1 MVQLHAAYQ
10 PESTQLLINNSKS
23 EGSPSLQQM
32 SVCSSCSP
40 SKDLCLPSK
49 AAILIV
55 LWTIIVGATYHN
67 IMGFSVLLV
76 VSISP
81 PNTILS
87 EYEPLPYPLLA
98 IVTMFYPLSGFI
110 ADVCCGRLK
119 SVVVSLIFL
128 LCCWILV
135 TLGLFV
141 SVTTIIDN
149 YNPTQNQGILVI
161 ILVSCSL
168 LSFVAGLVGYQANY
182 IQLGLDQLFE
192 APKSVSGS
200 LCSLCC
206 LGFLFRIIAF
216 PGNIFN
222 GVLCPC

>member
-1 MVQLHAAYQ
+1 M
-10 PESTQLLINNSKS
+10 
-23 EGSPSLQQM
+23 
-32 SVCSSCSP
+32 
-40 SKDLCLPSK
+40 
-49 AAILIV
+49 
-55 LWTIIVGATYHN
+55 
-67 IMGFSVLLV
+67 
-76 VSISP
+76 
-81 PNTILS
+81 
-87 EYEPLPYPLLA
+87 
-98 IVTMFYPLSGFI
+98 
-110 ADVCCGRLK
+110 
-119 SVVVSLIFL
+119 
-128 LCCWILV
+128 
-135 TLGLFV
+135 

-192 APKSVSGS
+192 AQSQYLG

>member
-1 MVQLHAAYQ
+1 MAQLHAAYQ
-10 PESTQLLINNSKS
+10 PESTQLLVNNSKS
-23 EGSPSLQQM
+23 EGSSPLQQM

-49 AAILIV
+49 AAILIL
-55 LWTIIVGATYHN
+55 LWTIIVGVMYHN
-67 IMGFSVLLV
+67 IVDLSVLLV
-76 VSISP
+76 VSIP
-81 PNTILS
+81 QPNTILS
-87 EYEPLPYPLLA
+87 EYEPLPYALLA
-98 IVTMFYPLSGFI
+98 IVMMFYPLSGFI

-119 SVVVSLIFL
+119 SDVVSLILNFL

-149 YNPTQNQGILVI
+149 HDPMQNQGILVI

-168 LSFVAGLVGYQANY
+168 LSFVASLASYQANY

-192 APKSVSGS
+192 APS
-200 LCSLCC
+200 
-206 LGFLFRIIAF
+206 
-216 PGNIFN
+216 
-222 GVLCPC
+222 